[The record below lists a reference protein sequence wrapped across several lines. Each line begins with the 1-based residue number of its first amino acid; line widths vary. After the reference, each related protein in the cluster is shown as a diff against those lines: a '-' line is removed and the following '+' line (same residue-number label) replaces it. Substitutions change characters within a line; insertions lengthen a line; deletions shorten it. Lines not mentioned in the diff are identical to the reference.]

1 MKPEL
6 RGMVAATRS
15 NHTEIEKLQAEM
27 DILLVTVAGAMKLR
41 ESLASG
47 GTAWQFP
54 DIDEWKEHFTTLE
67 DALPLLATLTAA
79 KRYLWWVGGDIA
91 EALLRK
97 FGRTEGVK
105 ASIGSAFGCKV
116 RAVEY
121 RAKAAV
127 LFLPEMRYPDVP
139 TELYRETLSWPEPLE
154 VLDTALEDG
163 TNSYQLRTE
172 RWRLEGRS
180 MGSPIWRSVNGN
192 MTWEERDGHTT
203 YTIIIVEEGGC
214 RFADNGLPVV
224 ISVAPFIG
232 KQLTG

>member
-1 MKPEL
+1 MKPEP
-6 RGMVAATRS
+6 RGMVAAPA
-15 NHTEIEKLQAEM
+15 LQLENLA
-27 DILLVTVAGAMKLR
+27 DLPGVLLVLR
-41 ESLASG
+41 DSLNGRSD
-47 GTAWQFP
+47 WQFP
-54 DIDEWKEHFTTLE
+54 EIDEWKECFDSLE
-67 DALPLLATLTAA
+67 DAMPFLATLASGQ
-79 KRYLWWVGGDIA
+79 RYLWWISGDVA
-91 EALLRK
+91 EGLMRR

-232 KQLTG
+232 KQQLTSGN